1 MLVSYF
7 TGMKISNPNKIESF
21 KRSLNVN
28 NARTYEESVVTNIL
42 TFTFV
47 VILILISIVP
57 AITIAVNCNRGKLRT
72 ALVTVFAF
80 FLSDIYLCNYAIRRY
95 WLKEPGYCK

>member
-7 TGMKISNPNKIESF
+7 TGMKITNPNKIENF

-28 NARTYEESVVTNIL
+28 NARTYEESVVNNVL
-42 TFTFV
+42 TFTFLAF
-47 VILILISIVP
+47 LILISVIP
-57 AITIAVNCNRGKLRT
+57 AITIAVSCNRGVLRT
-72 ALVTVFAF
+72 SLVTIFAF

-95 WLKEPGYCK
+95 WLKESGYCK

>member
-7 TGMKISNPNKIESF
+7 TGMKVINPNKIENF
-21 KRSLNVN
+21 KKSLSVN
-28 NARTYEESVVTNIL
+28 NARTYQESVVSNVL
-42 TFTFV
+42 TFTFLIV
-47 VILILISIVP
+47 LILISVVP
-57 AITIAVNCNRGKLRT
+57 AITIAVNCNRGMLRT
-72 ALVTVFAF
+72 SLITVFAF

>member
-7 TGMKISNPNKIESF
+7 TGMKVVNPNKIENF
-21 KRSLNVN
+21 KRSLSVN
-28 NARTYEESVVTNIL
+28 NAKTYEESVVNNVL
-42 TFTFV
+42 TFTFLT
-47 VILILISIVP
+47 ILILISVVP
-57 AITIAVNCNRGKLRT
+57 SITIAVSCNRGFIRT
-72 ALVTVFAF
+72 SFVVLFAF

>member
-7 TGMKISNPNKIESF
+7 TGMKMVNPTKIENF

-28 NARTYEESVVTNIL
+28 NAKTYEESVVTNVL
-42 TFTFV
+42 TFTFI
-47 VILILISIVP
+47 VILIIISVLP
-57 AITIAVNCNRGKLRT
+57 AITIAVNCNRGLLRT
-72 ALVTVFAF
+72 SLVTIFAF

-95 WLKEPGYCK
+95 WLKEPAYCK